1 MAIMI
6 PINHDLDVTFDR
18 AVGSLQAA
26 SRKPM
31 VPTASGRRGNEKHLS
46 PKAVRDLWST
56 GFFRK
61 AEFGFRKKPM
71 PSVLFRMAGR
81 NEAASWPAARAEP
94 FPMSQ
99 HSVQP
104 RAKEVGG
111 GHRLDL
117 HAEAAFIDAEHGIVG

>member
-1 MAIMI
+1 
-6 PINHDLDVTFDR
+6 
-18 AVGSLQAA
+18 
-26 SRKPM
+26 
-31 VPTASGRRGNEKHLS
+31 
-46 PKAVRDLWST
+46 
-56 GFFRK
+56 
-61 AEFGFRKKPM
+61 M

-81 NEAASWPAARAEP
+81 NYDFRRHEAASWPAARAEP
-94 FPMSQ
+94 FLMSQ